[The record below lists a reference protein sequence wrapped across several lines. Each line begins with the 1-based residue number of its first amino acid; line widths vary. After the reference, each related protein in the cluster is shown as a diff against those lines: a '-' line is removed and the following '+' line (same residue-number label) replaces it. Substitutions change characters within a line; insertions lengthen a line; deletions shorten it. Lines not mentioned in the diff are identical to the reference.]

1 MTMHKD
7 EDFQYKTL
15 KIVLGEIEAVRM
27 KRQREYNELSHPLL
41 KRFTQQELNDEAC
54 PTYKNLLVG
63 RSRRIPDRQTMIHI
77 AEYLECSSDERNDL
91 LLAADYLPIH
101 YELEGRSLE
110 LALEQTQQIMSNL
123 PFPAMIVTHT
133 LDIKGLNEPFR
144 HLFDIPSDS
153 FMNGKLNKVDFHF
166 NSDFSIRP
174 RSTFDAESFEQWE
187 SHAIY
192 GIQAFKR
199 YNMFS
204 RYDDWYKK
212 LIDKFKKYDYINKY
226 WSMQPSDSSNE
237 VEHTKIILA
246 RMGTMADLVP
256 IRYKLIHL
264 SVSSHMYPGIEV
276 YLPIDEPARRVFEY
290 LGCPAECQNYAINE

>member
-63 RSRRIPDRQTMIHI
+63 RSHRIPDRQTMIHI

-110 LALEQTQQIMSNL
+110 LALEQAQQIMSNL

-144 HLFDIPSDS
+144 HLFDVPSDS

-212 LIDKFKKYDYINKY
+212 LIDKFLKYDDLNKY
-226 WSMQPSDSSNE
+226 WSMQPRDSSNE

-246 RMGTMADLVP
+246 RMGTMTDLVP

-290 LGCPAECQNYAINE
+290 LGCPAECQNYAFNE

>member
-7 EDFQYKTL
+7 EDFQHKTL

-27 KRQREYNELSHPLL
+27 KRQREYTEQSHPLL

-54 PTYKNLLVG
+54 PAYKNLLVG

-77 AEYLECSSDERNDL
+77 AEYLECTSDERNDL

-110 LALEQTQQIMSNL
+110 LALEQAQQIMSNL

-144 HLFDIPSDS
+144 QLFDIPYDS

-174 RSTFDAESFEQWE
+174 RSTFDTESFEQWE

-192 GIQAFKR
+192 GIQAFR
-199 YNMFS
+199 RNNMFS
-204 RYDDWYKK
+204 RYDHRYKK
-212 LIDKFKKYDYINKY
+212 LIDRFRKYDDLNKY
-226 WSMQPSDSSNE
+226 WNMQPKDSANE
-237 VEHTKIILA
+237 VEQSKIILA
-246 RMGTMADLVP
+246 RMGTMADFVP
-256 IRYKLIHL
+256 IRYKQIHL

-290 LGCPAECQNYAINE
+290 LGCPAECQNFAFNE

>member
-7 EDFQYKTL
+7 EGFQYKTL

-63 RSRRIPDRQTMIHI
+63 RSHRIPDRQTMIHI

-212 LIDKFKKYDYINKY
+212 LIDKFRKYDDLNKY
-226 WSMQPSDSSNE
+226 WSMQPRDSSNE
-237 VEHTKIILA
+237 VEHSKIILA
-246 RMGTMADLVP
+246 RMGAMADLVP
-256 IRYKLIHL
+256 IRYKQIHL

-276 YLPIDEPARRVFEY
+276 YLPIDEPGRRVFEY
-290 LGCPAECQNYAINE
+290 LGCPAECQNYAFNE

>member
-110 LALEQTQQIMSNL
+110 LALEQAQQIMSNL

-212 LIDKFKKYDYINKY
+212 LIDKFRKYDDLNKY
-226 WSMQPSDSSNE
+226 WSMQPRDSSNE

-290 LGCPAECQNYAINE
+290 LGCPAECQNYAFNE

>member
-63 RSRRIPDRQTMIHI
+63 RSRRIPDRRTMIHI

-133 LDIKGLNEPFR
+133 LDIKGVNEPFR

-212 LIDKFKKYDYINKY
+212 LIDKFRKYDDLNKY
-226 WSMQPSDSSNE
+226 WSMQPRDSSNE

>member
-1 MTMHKD
+1 MHKD
-7 EDFQYKTL
+7 KDFRYKTL
-15 KIVLGEIEAVRM
+15 KNVLGEIEAVRM
-27 KRQREYNELSHPLL
+27 KRQREYTELSHPLL

-63 RSRRIPDRQTMIHI
+63 RSRRIPDRQTIIHI
-77 AEYLECSSDERNDL
+77 AEYLECTSHERNDL
-91 LLAADYLPIH
+91 LLAAEYLPIH

-110 LALEQTQQIMSNL
+110 LALDQTQQIMSNL

-187 SHAIY
+187 SHAIF

-199 YNMFS
+199 YNMLS
-204 RYDDWYKK
+204 RYDHWYTK
-212 LIDKFKKYDYINKY
+212 LIDKFQKYDDFNKY
-226 WSMQPSDSSNE
+226 WNMQPKDSASE
-237 VEHTKIILA
+237 IEQPKIILA
-246 RMGTMADLVP
+246 RMETVDDLVP
-256 IRYKLIHL
+256 IRYKQIHL

-276 YLPIDEPARRVFEY
+276 YLPIDDPARTVFEY
-290 LGCPAECQNYAINE
+290 WGCPAEYQNYAFNE

>member
-7 EDFQYKTL
+7 EGFQYKTL

-63 RSRRIPDRQTMIHI
+63 RSHRIPDRQTMIHI

-212 LIDKFKKYDYINKY
+212 LIDKFRKYDDLNKY
-226 WSMQPSDSSNE
+226 WSMQPRDSSNE

-276 YLPIDEPARRVFEY
+276 YLPIDEPGRRVFEY
-290 LGCPAECQNYAINE
+290 LGCPAECQNYAFNE